1 VQVLPPKGTGG
12 DPTLLLQVVD
22 KNSHLPF
29 EKPSGDMLKTAK
41 QWKESGSN
49 SADTTPIAGEP
60 VDAVGDTLKGG
71 FDDLAKVTQELEDL
85 QTSLDSQ
92 MANLDPTVMKAL
104 EKDLKAINEQADMAA
119 ADAQNLYKAAQ
130 AAAVCITKG

>member
-1 VQVLPPKGTGG
+1 
-12 DPTLLLQVVD
+12 
-22 KNSHLPF
+22 
-29 EKPSGDMLKTAK
+29 MLKTAK

-49 SADTTPIAGEP
+49 AADTTPLANEP

-71 FDDLAKVTQELEDL
+71 MDDLAKVTQELEDL

-92 MANLDPTVMKAL
+92 MANLDPASMKVL
-104 EKDLKAINEQADMAA
+104 EKELKAINEQADMAA

-130 AAAVCITKG
+130 AAAVCINKG